1 MNPTTISLD
10 KLSCRIGSPDCPVL
24 IDVRIDEDFAADPHL
39 LPGALRVPHREI
51 VGKSGQF
58 RDQPVVVYCQKGLK
72 LSLGATAIL
81 REAGV
86 DAVTLEGGQF
96 AWRDA
101 GLPMLSFSKMP
112 EPDVTGRTVW
122 VSPGKPDLNDLAKV
136 WLIRRFADA
145 NARII
150 YIDRDHTS
158 AVADKF
164 SATDLVSSTGADDGL
179 ESLCAAWELRCH
191 TLKELVVVLEQPTRN
206 GFVVSDL
213 VEGARRLQPD
223 AHALE
228 GFALALLDAAYASVK
243 NKGLQ
248 A

>member
-1 MNPTTISLD
+1 MNPTTVSLD
-10 KLSCRIGSPDCPVL
+10 SLARRIGTPDCPVL

-39 LPGALRVPHREI
+39 LPGALRLPHREI
-51 VGKSGQF
+51 AGKSDQF

-72 LSLGATAIL
+72 LSMGATATL

-101 GLPMLSFSKMP
+101 GLPMLSFSRMP

-122 VSPGKPDLNDLAKV
+122 VGPAQPNLNDFAKV

-150 YIDRDHTS
+150 YIDRDHTA
-158 AVADKF
+158 AVADRF
-164 SATDLVSSTGADDGL
+164 SATDLESSAGADDGL
-179 ESLCAAWELRCH
+179 ESLCPAWELRCH
-191 TLKELVVVLEQPTRN
+191 TLKELALRGPISGRIELLHVV
-206 GFVVSDL
+206 
-213 VEGARRLQPD
+213 AR
-223 AHALE
+223 A
-228 GFALALLDAAYASVK
+228 
-243 NKGLQ
+243 
-248 A
+248 